1 MGGVSGKSLSIV
13 FAQTSRGTD
22 PHQAIAIF
30 ENVDDEVVREA
41 IISIQRTEKM
51 LLLLSK

>member
-30 ENVDDEVVREA
+30 ENVDDKVVRKA
-41 IISIQRTEKM
+41 IIGVQGAEKM
-51 LLLLSK
+51 LFLLGK